1 MPSSVPCITTRNY
14 QSGQECYAKYAM
26 KHDGTIMYEFGCHN
40 SQTCPGQMGTH
51 ALIGKRATGDIELCY
66 KCCQGDMCNQGTI
79 CTASPSTPSPST
91 TMSTTTAPATPVNP
105 CSSSPCVHG
114 SCFISSANPV
124 TFFCMCPRGFEGVH
138 CETII
143 TSTAS
148 ASTYTL
154 PTATVIT
161 AMLAPTNVITISSQT
176 TVITTIVAPTS
187 VISTSS
193 PTTGGDVCLACVDS
207 PVTRACHY
215 TRTCESHEV
224 FQKRFNGRE
233 SFHRNFIDYEN
244 GFGDVNAEHWLGLKY
259 IQEITSAGS
268 HRLRLDVTHF
278 NRSKGYDVYD
288 NFSLQPGPAYTMNL
302 GARLELSGL
311 QLRYAINVE
320 NGCRGC
326 AFSTYDHDVDEDHN
340 QSCAYYFQGGW
351 WYNSCYTVNLNGLY
365 LPGSLND
372 TAMCF
377 SHDIG
382 LTASTMMFKKK

>member
-1 MPSSVPCITTRNY
+1 MTYLYHLYLLQVCYVEQYIDDLSHAMLYKSGCLHKIQCDKHAHSLSLIGRKRYDNTVMSGNDLQIKCCDSNLCNNGNTSTTIGSPVTSGTVVPTHGSQSTNANLCSSNPCIHGNCFSGSNDYFCQCEQGWQGKTCDQRPGKCTT
-14 QSGQECYAKYAM
+14 Q
-26 KHDGTIMYEFGCHN
+26 
-40 SQTCPGQMGTH
+40 
-51 ALIGKRATGDIELCY
+51 
-66 KCCQGDMCNQGTI
+66 
-79 CTASPSTPSPST
+79 
-91 TMSTTTAPATPVNP
+91 
-105 CSSSPCVHG
+105 PCVHG
-114 SCFISSANPV
+114 HCFESSIDYACQCEN
-124 TFFCMCPRGFEGVH
+124 GWEGKNCDV
-138 CETII
+138 
-143 TSTAS
+143 A
-148 ASTYTL
+148 L
-154 PTATVIT
+154 PPNDCSDLLNRNSV
-161 AMLAPTNVITISSQT
+161 VQSG
-176 TVITTIVAPTS
+176 VYYITTPVSHTKIQVFCDMDTD
-187 VISTSS
+187 
-193 PTTGGDVCLACVDS
+193 GGGW
-207 PVTRACHY
+207 T
-215 TRTCESHEV
+215 V